1 MVPAIPS
8 WFMMLVYATVGFAVV
23 AFFVKQQ
30 NTIFAMGEAVAYA
43 EAAKVAAEAAKVA
56 AVADKDVAEVAKDV
70 AVAAKVAAEAEHN
83 LRLDL
88 EPDALKWRQ
97 VKTSLT
103 PDKLLQF
110 NNAWKLHKT
119 QM

>member
-1 MVPAIPS
+1 MVPAIPT

-43 EAAKVAAEAAKVA
+43 EAAKVAA
-56 AVADKDVAEVAKDV
+56 VADKDVAEVAKDV
-70 AVAAKVAAEAEHN
+70 AVAAKVAAEAATEEEHN